1 MMRRKIQ
8 KIVAVC
14 GGEEEEKREGI
25 EVVNGVWL
33 KVKYFK
39 NSFGKKIVKTL
50 FSQHAITLTLRL
62 KLCLNFGYGI
72 I

>member
-25 EVVNGVWL
+25 EVVNGV
-33 KVKYFK
+33 
-39 NSFGKKIVKTL
+39 
-50 FSQHAITLTLRL
+50 
-62 KLCLNFGYGI
+62 
-72 I
+72 